1 MSNLVLLKRSAVASK
16 VPATTDL
23 LLGEI
28 ALNTYD
34 GKVFMKKH
42 NGVDG
47 IVEVGAV
54 TTVAGRTGAVVLAN
68 TDVGLG
74 NVENKSSATIR
85 SELTGSNVTT
95 ALGYTPANAATYGAA
110 NGVATLD
117 GNGKIVTSQLPAI
130 AITDTFVVASEAAML
145 ALSVQ
150 TGDIA
155 VRTDLNKS
163 FIVAGVDGSVI
174 GNWQELLTPS
184 DVVQSVNGK
193 SGAITLSTTDIL
205 EGTNKYYTDARARAA
220 ISATGSLAYNSA
232 TGVISYTAPT
242 SGTGSGDFKSDGSVA
257 MTGAIKTIAGTVG
270 APSIVGPASTATGIS
285 FNGPNIINISTSGVG
300 RIQLTDTYWQQNVAT
315 MFGGLNS
322 GLMVFNGNLSGF
334 GAIGTDNTGGRL
346 WMGKVTDQSGATITS
361 KQLTLDFTSG
371 VLDVPAG
378 ITASTVVSTDNSAKV
393 ATTAFVKAQN
403 YITAAQAPV
412 QTVAGKSGAVTL
424 VVADVSGAAP
434 SASPSF
440 SGQVKAAN
448 GTSAAPAFSFTA
460 APNYGVNYDGD
471 GFLKLVANGTATLTS
486 SATDIYAQVPFRPNQ
501 GIFANLG
508 TAAAV
513 AYGFSGDNG
522 TGIYGTNDAP
532 SAARAINFGVNG
544 VNKLLITLNALTS
557 SVPIISPTPATADNS
572 TTVATTAFVK
582 AQSYVTAAGAATAAP
597 VQTVAGRTGNV
608 VLTMAD
614 VSGTVDGGSF

>member
-34 GKVFMKKH
+34 GKVFMKKN

-54 TTVAGRTGAVVLAN
+54 TTVAGRTGAIVLAN

-85 SELTGSNVTT
+85 SELTSGNVTT

-130 AITDTFVVASEAAML
+130 TITDTFVVASEAAML
-145 ALSVQ
+145 ALNVQ

-193 SGAITLSTTDIL
+193 SGAVTLSTTDIL
-205 EGTNKYYTDARARAA
+205 EGTNQYFTNARARAA

-257 MTGAIKTIAGTVG
+257 MTGQIVIAAGSPT
-270 APSIVGPASTATGIS
+270 APSIRSGSSANTGMWTSAGNTDIGFTVGGSNKFNVGVNFNTQSVAMFHALAGDRAST
-285 FNGPNIINISTSGVG
+285 
-300 RIQLTDTYWQQNVAT
+300 
-315 MFGGLNS
+315 
-322 GLMVFNGNLSGF
+322 VFNGNMSGF
-334 GAIGTDNTGGRL
+334 AAMGSDTVGNRL
-346 WMGKVTDQSGATITS
+346 WFGTVTDQTGATISSRAMTID
-361 KQLTLDFTSG
+361 LVTGIANFTSSPT
-371 VLDVPAG
+371 VP
-378 ITASTVVSTDNSAKV
+378 TQVTSDNSTKV
-393 ATTAFVKAQN
+393 ATTAFVKSLGFV
-403 YITAAQAPV
+403 TATTAPV
-412 QTVAGKSGAVTL
+412 TTVAGKSGAVTL
-424 VVADVSGAAP
+424 TASDVSGVARSGANSDITSLTGLTTALAVGQGGTGVTTSTGSNANVLQNSPTLTGTALATNLTASGTLTSGNLVVSGAAGAFRTLWWN
-434 SASPSF
+434 S
-440 SGQVKAAN
+440 AAN
-448 GTSAAPAFSFTA
+448 GRFNLHVDNTA
-460 APNYGVNYDGD
+460 ETGSDAGSNMN
-471 GFLKLVANGTATLTS
+471 LVAISDAGVQTVVYSVARSAKVVDFKFTPTL
-486 SATDIYAQVPFRPNQ
+486 
-501 GIFANLG
+501 
-508 TAAAV
+508 
-513 AYGFSGDNG
+513 
-522 TGIYGTNDAP
+522 
-532 SAARAINFGVNG
+532 NG
-544 VNKLLITLNALTS
+544 VSLI
-557 SVPIISPTPATADNS
+557 
-572 TTVATTAFVK
+572 
-582 AQSYVTAAGAATAAP
+582 TAAGAP
-597 VQTVAGRTGNV
+597 VQSVAGRTGAV
-608 VLTMAD
+608 VLSMSD
-614 VSGTVDGGSF
+614 ISGTVDGGSF